1 MRASGGLPMSSTCP
15 TCGWQVQGDGSVCP
29 NCGRIDLHASGSA
42 IRQSRRIQPQTK
54 ELWAWFACGV
64 ALGFLVYFA
73 PYGLPGTGI
82 EGPREFELR
91 SLVAALLI
99 LGGAF
104 GRAAL
109 EGRRLPD
116 WRWVVLGLVGVAAVP
131 VAFFTLFLIE
141 CGDCL
146 A

>member
-1 MRASGGLPMSSTCP
+1 M
-15 TCGWQVQGDGSVCP
+15 CP
-29 NCGRIDLHASGSA
+29 NCGRIGLDASGSG

-54 ELWAWFACGV
+54 ELWIWFACGV
-64 ALGFLVYFA
+64 ALGFLVYFV
-73 PYGLPGTGI
+73 PYGLFGI
-82 EGPREFELR
+82 EGLREFELR
-91 SLVAALLI
+91 SFLAALLI